1 MSGLQQQRRQRQN
14 WRAGSGRVELRG
26 VPQTRHAMSGINQVS
41 SDDAGWRFAQ
51 CFGDKVSPPLTDDVG
66 FCDVLDFALS
76 RVCERM
82 VSMPS
87 RVKTRCALF
96 PLRAGRTAHSESLHD

>member
-1 MSGLQQQRRQRQN
+1 MG
-14 WRAGSGRVELRG
+14 
-26 VPQTRHAMSGINQVS
+26 
-41 SDDAGWRFAQ
+41 
-51 CFGDKVSPPLTDDVG
+51 LTDDVG

-96 PLRAGRTAHSESLHD
+96 CLPGEGGEVVD